1 MGAPRGNDR
10 PVSTDGGAPVAD
22 TRRPEGCAL
31 VLVGGDDTV
40 LACTAEALA
49 LIGEPAEAL
58 AGRRAAELFTDPG
71 VWPRLRA
78 GVAGPCSVS
87 ESARLRDRQEP
98 VVCALLPV
106 EGSGDAHALLRL
118 VPAGTVARREQNEA
132 LMRALTSQ
140 SGVGLAIHDEE
151 LRVLRVNPL
160 PEDVQRLI
168 EAGGDGSAIGRRLT
182 ELLVPQDAAVIET
195 QLRRVAGTGVP
206 LVDFVTSAR
215 LAQAPHSDRT
225 LSLSALRLS
234 GEAGAV
240 HGVAVTFTDV
250 TESERAQRRSALV
263 ATAASALGRSLETGR
278 NAQVLADLLVPAFAD
293 LASVDITESVLV
305 GEEPGEFATGAPLR
319 RVAAVASDGVWPGEL
334 YQPGEVLRVQGYESD
349 RLRLGSAVVVADLDA
364 LRPRITGDPD
374 RVRLLLA
381 DRAASFMVVP
391 LQARGHVLGA
401 VGLWRA
407 GDRPPFDT
415 HDASVAE
422 DIASRAGLAIDN
434 ARRYTRERRTAE
446 SLQRSLLPR
455 PVLKLTAA
463 ETAGIYVPGR
473 TVAGTGGS
481 WFDVITLSSARVAFV
496 VGTVRG
502 HGLGAAAAMGSL
514 RTAVRT
520 LSDLDPPPDE
530 LLTHLDDLVVRLAE
544 DEPPGDTEGSVRGA
558 TCLYAVYDP
567 VSARCLLASAGHA
580 PPLLAGTDGAT
591 APVDMPAGPALGLE
605 GAPFEPVE
613 LQLGQGDLLAF
624 TAGSLSGAGA
634 GAAGPV
640 GDHLRRAAA
649 QPARPVP
656 EIGRTLLV
664 PFLADPPDDDAALLL
679 ARLAVT
685 PEDSVATWEFPA
697 DGKVVAEARAEVTAR
712 LAAWGLD
719 DLVFTTELIVSELV
733 TNAIRYAGG
742 PVGVRLIR
750 DRRLVLEVSDPSQT
764 QPHLRRARLTDEGG
778 RGLFLI
784 AQLTRRWGS
793 RYTASGKTI
802 WTEQQLP
809 PAGG

>member
-1 MGAPRGNDR
+1 M
-10 PVSTDGGAPVAD
+10 STDGDAPVAD
-22 TRRPEGCAL
+22 TRHPEGCAL
-31 VLVGGDDTV
+31 VVVGADDTI

-49 LIGEPAEAL
+49 LIGEPAGAL
-58 AGRRAAELFTDPG
+58 TGRRAGDLFADPG

-78 GVAGPCSVS
+78 GASGTCPLS
-87 ESARLRDRQEP
+87 ESAVLHGGPEP
-98 VVCALLPV
+98 VLCALLPV
-106 EGSGDAHALLRL
+106 EGTGDAHAVLRL

-140 SGVGLAIHDEE
+140 SGIGLAIHDEE
-151 LRVLRVNPL
+151 LRLLRINPL

-168 EAGGDGSAIGRRLT
+168 DAGGDGSAIGRRLN
-182 ELLVPQDAAVIET
+182 ELLTPQDAAVIET
-195 QLRRVAGTGVP
+195 QLRRVANTGVP

-215 LAQAPHSDRT
+215 LVQAPHSDRT
-225 LSLSALRLS
+225 ISLSALRLS

-293 LASVDITESVLV
+293 LASVDITETVLV
-305 GEEPGEFATGAPLR
+305 GEEPGEFVTGAPLR

-334 YQPGEVLRVQGYESD
+334 YQPGEILRVQGYESD
-349 RLRLGSAVVVADLDA
+349 RLRLGSAVIVADLDA

-374 RVRLLLA
+374 RIRLLLA

-391 LQARGHVLGA
+391 LQARGQVLGA

-407 GDRPPFDT
+407 GDRPPFDA

-567 VSARCLLASAGHA
+567 VTARCLLASAGHA
-580 PPLLAGTDGAT
+580 PPLLAAAGGTT
-591 APVDMPAGPALGLE
+591 AAVDMPTGPALGLD

-613 LQLGQGDLLAF
+613 LELGRGDMLAL
-624 TAGSLSGAGA
+624 TAGSLAGDGTA
-634 GAAGPV
+634 GTAPV
-640 GDHLRRAAA
+640 AEHLRRAAA
-649 QPARPVP
+649 EPARPVP

-719 DLVFTTELIVSELV
+719 ELVFTTELIVSELV

-750 DRRLVLEVSDPSQT
+750 DRRLILEVSDPSQT

-784 AQLTRRWGS
+784 AQLTHRWGS
-793 RYTASGKTI
+793 RYTAHGKTI

>member
-1 MGAPRGNDR
+1 M
-10 PVSTDGGAPVAD
+10 STGGDDILPAA
-22 TRRPEGCAL
+22 TGQAEGCAL
-31 VLVGGDDTV
+31 LVVGADDTV
-40 LACTAEALA
+40 LSCTAAAAA
-49 LIGEPAEAL
+49 LIGEPASAL
-58 AGRRAAELFTDPG
+58 TGRTAGELFDDPA
-71 VWPRLRA
+71 VWPRLRTRE
-78 GVAGPCSVS
+78 PETCPVS
-87 ESARLRDRQEP
+87 ENAVLKGRQES
-98 VVCALLPV
+98 VLCALLPV
-106 EGSGDAHALLRL
+106 EGRGDARGLLRL
-118 VPAGTVARREQNEA
+118 VPAGTVARREQDEA

-140 SGVGLAIHDEE
+140 SGIGLAIHDEE
-151 LRVLRVNPL
+151 LRVLRINPL
-160 PEDVQRLI
+160 PEDLQRLVD
-168 EAGGDGSAIGRRLT
+168 AGGDGSAIGRRLH
-182 ELLVPQDAAVIET
+182 ELLVPHDAAVIET

-206 LVDFVTSAR
+206 LVDFVTPAR
-215 LAQAPHSDRT
+215 LVQAPHSDRT
-225 LSLSALRLS
+225 ISLSALRLT

-250 TESERAQRRSALV
+250 TEEERAQRRSALV

-293 LASVDITESVLV
+293 LASVDITETVLV
-305 GEEPGEFATGAPLR
+305 GEEPGEFAPGAPLR
-319 RVAAVASDGVWPGEL
+319 RVAAAASDGVWPAEL
-334 YQPGEVLRVQGYESD
+334 YQQGEILRVRGYESE
-349 RLRLGSAVVVADLDA
+349 RLRLGSAVIVADLDT
-364 LRPRITGDPD
+364 LRPRIADDPD

-381 DRAASFMVVP
+381 DRAASLMVVP
-391 LQARGHVLGA
+391 LQARGQVLGA

-407 GDRPPFDT
+407 GDRAPFDAL
-415 HDASVAE
+415 DASVAE

-544 DEPPGDTEGSVRGA
+544 DEPPGDSEGSVRGA

-567 VSARCLLASAGHA
+567 VTAHCLVASAGHA
-580 PPLLAGTDGAT
+580 PPLLAGASGGTDS
-591 APVDMPAGPALGLE
+591 VDVPAGPALGLG

-613 LQLGQGDLLAF
+613 LALGQGDLLAF
-624 TAGSLSGAGA
+624 TAGSLSARETDGTVRVAE
-634 GAAGPV
+634 
-640 GDHLRRAAA
+640 HLRRASADGS
-649 QPARPVP
+649 RPVA
-656 EIGRTLLV
+656 EIGRTVLV

-685 PEDSVATWEFPA
+685 PPESVASWEFPA
-697 DGKVVAEARAEVTAR
+697 DGKVVAEARAQVADR
-712 LAAWGLD
+712 LAAWGLEA
-719 DLVFTTELIVSELV
+719 LAFTTELIVSELV

-750 DRRLVLEVSDPSQT
+750 DRRLVVEVSDPSQT

-784 AQLTRRWGS
+784 AQLTHRWGS
-793 RYTASGKTI
+793 RYTAHGKTI

-809 PAGG
+809 PADA